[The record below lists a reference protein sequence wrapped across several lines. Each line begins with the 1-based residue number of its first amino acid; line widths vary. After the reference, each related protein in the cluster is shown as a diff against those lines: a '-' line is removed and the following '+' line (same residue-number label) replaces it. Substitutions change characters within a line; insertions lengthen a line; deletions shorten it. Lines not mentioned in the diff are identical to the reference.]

1 MSLVT
6 AEEVKEVLGSP
17 EIDNPTIDRMIA
29 RKQALMENYI
39 GRAIAE
45 TEYTEYYNME
55 AGLDSLN
62 LKNYPVTTFTG
73 MWKVTTSATA
83 VFNSTYYYIQKERGI
98 IDLLGG
104 VEFIGGNK
112 SIKVQYKAG
121 YATADIPK
129 DLQDACI
136 DLVCA
141 QYIFHKVLVNEV
153 ESDKAGDRKTA
164 LEDSAYKTLDI
175 YKGVAA

>member
-17 EIDNPTIDRMIA
+17 DIDNPTLDRMIA
-29 RKQALMENYI
+29 RKQAFMENYI
-39 GRAIAE
+39 GRAISD
-45 TEYTEYYNME
+45 TEYTEYYNVC

-73 MWKVTTSATA
+73 MWKVTTSATV
-83 VFNSTYYYIQKERGI
+83 VFNSTYYYVQQARGI
-98 IDLLGG
+98 IDLLAG
-104 VEFIGGNK
+104 VVFIGGNK
-112 SIKVQYKAG
+112 SIKVQYNAG

-129 DLQDACI
+129 DLKDACI

-141 QYIFHKVLVNEV
+141 QYIFHKVLVNEI

-175 YKGVAA
+175 YKGIAV

>member
-1 MSLVT
+1 MIVT

-62 LKNYPVTTFTG
+62 LKNYPVTEFTG

-83 VFNSTYYYIQKERGI
+83 VFNSTYYYVQKERGI

-104 VEFIGGNK
+104 VVFIGGNK
-112 SIKVQYKAG
+112 SIKVIYNAG

-141 QYIFHKVLVNEV
+141 QYIFHKVLVHEV

-175 YKGVAA
+175 YKGIAV